1 MLIENLVELTNYS
14 SVYQPSKHQ
23 NTAKAFWG
31 LISARFKETKEDVL
45 SRRTKKETKVSTRKE
60 IMTSCL

>member
-1 MLIENLVELTNYS
+1 MLIETLVELTNYS

-31 LISARFKETKEDVL
+31 LISARFKETKEAVL
-45 SRRTKKETKVSTRKE
+45 SRRTSKEGN
-60 IMTSCL
+60 